1 MKTMK
6 KLLVLMLAA
15 AMLLSIA
22 ACAAT
27 TNDPTPS
34 TDPAPAAEEPT
45 QTAGT
50 FRRKG
55 IARGL
60 GDQQRHRNRP
70 VSARLCLGPSGG
82 RLYHHIL
89 F

>member
-27 TNDPTPS
+27 TNDLTPS

-45 QTAGT
+45 QTAE
-50 FRRKG
+50 
-55 IARGL
+55 
-60 GDQQRHRNRP
+60 P
-70 VSARLCLGPSGG
+70 SAEK
-82 RLYHHIL
+82 
-89 F
+89 

>member
-27 TNDPTPS
+27 TNDLTPS
-34 TDPAPAAEEPT
+34 TDPAPRKNCVPT
-45 QTAGT
+45 PGATQPATTAHPYPMCC
-50 FRRKG
+50 K
-55 IARGL
+55 
-60 GDQQRHRNRP
+60 
-70 VSARLCLGPSGG
+70 SA
-82 RLYHHIL
+82 
-89 F
+89 